1 MILIYVRKVTAFQG
15 YSQSLLMRKF
25 KMYPV
30 GRCAEDT
37 YIEMLKDEVIRLS
50 KAGFNTIRY
59 D

>member
-1 MILIYVRKVTAFQG
+1 MH
-15 YSQSLLMRKF
+15 
-25 KMYPV
+25 PV

>member
-1 MILIYVRKVTAFQG
+1 MILYYDCKGTAFHG

-25 KMYPV
+25 RMYPV

>member
-1 MILIYVRKVTAFQG
+1 
-15 YSQSLLMRKF
+15 MRKF